1 MSTAYQDIRT
11 KAIVALG
18 GKCVKCGYD
27 ADHRAFE
34 FDHINGGG
42 GREYREGG
50 GFSGYYTR
58 LKLVAAG
65 KRGEEI
71 QLLCAN
77 CNRIKDAER
86 RGIPRRSPGDAEGGV
101 VVPPTLTL

>member
-1 MSTAYQDIRT
+1 MSTAYQDVRT

-18 GKCVKCGYD
+18 GRCVKCGYD
-27 ADHRAFE
+27 ADSRALE
-34 FDHINGGG
+34 LDHINGGG

-50 GFSGYYTR
+50 GFSGYYRR
-58 LKLVAAG
+58 LKLVAEG
-65 KRGEEI
+65 ERGGEI

-86 RGIPRRSPGDAEGGV
+86 RGIQR
-101 VVPPTLTL
+101 LTR